1 MIKKFIKTHEHAW
14 VLVYFVFYMP
24 WYFGLQQ
31 RDISHFFDMYVGL
44 DRIIP
49 FVPAFI
55 IPYIYWFLFVA
66 GTLLF
71 LFFYDA
77 DEFYRGFSFL
87 ACGMTI
93 SLIIFTIFPT
103 TFCHRPEVLTG
114 NAFEQFWLRFIYG
127 ADKPTNVFPSI
138 HVYNS
143 IAVHVALVKCTALKN
158 HKPVKNASLILC
170 ILICMSTVF
179 LKQHSLYD
187 VAGGIIL
194 IGVIYHLLYA
204 LPEKKAQKQPAS
216 QKSCISVEE

>member
-127 ADKPTNVFPSI
+127 ADKPTNVFPIIS
-138 HVYNS
+138 
-143 IAVHVALVKCTALKN
+143 AV
-158 HKPVKNASLILC
+158 LITL
-170 ILICMSTVF
+170 STMF
-179 LKQHSLYD
+179 IKQHSFMDAVAASIIAYVLYQ
-187 VAGGIIL
+187 L
-194 IGVIYHLLYA
+194 IYKREHPRLRQFVYSKFPNKG
-204 LPEKKAQKQPAS
+204 
-216 QKSCISVEE
+216 

>member
-44 DRIIP
+44 DHIIP

-66 GTLLF
+66 GALLF

-138 HVYNS
+138 HVFNS
-143 IAVHVALVKCTALKN
+143 IGCAIALIK
-158 HKPVKNASLILC
+158 
-170 ILICMSTVF
+170 
-179 LKQHSLYD
+179 
-187 VAGGIIL
+187 
-194 IGVIYHLLYA
+194 
-204 LPEKKAQKQPAS
+204 
-216 QKSCISVEE
+216 

>member
-55 IPYIYWFLFVA
+55 IPYVYWFLFVA

-93 SLIIFTIFPT
+93 SLITFTIFPT

-138 HVYNS
+138 HVFNS
-143 IAVHVALVKCTALKN
+143 
-158 HKPVKNASLILC
+158 
-170 ILICMSTVF
+170 
-179 LKQHSLYD
+179 
-187 VAGGIIL
+187 
-194 IGVIYHLLYA
+194 
-204 LPEKKAQKQPAS
+204 
-216 QKSCISVEE
+216 

>member
-127 ADKPTNVFPSI
+127 ADKHLKIINQCIYLRLSQQYLLHYLQCSSNSI
-138 HVYNS
+138 HVWMQQQQLSLHIYS
-143 IAVHVALVKCTALKN
+143 IN
-158 HKPVKNASLILC
+158 
-170 ILICMSTVF
+170 
-179 LKQHSLYD
+179 
-187 VAGGIIL
+187 
-194 IGVIYHLLYA
+194 
-204 LPEKKAQKQPAS
+204 
-216 QKSCISVEE
+216 

>member
-31 RDISHFFDMYVGL
+31 RDISHFFDIYVGL
-44 DRIIP
+44 DHIIP

-138 HVYNS
+138 HVFNS
-143 IAVHVALVKCTALKN
+143 IGCAIALIKSKKFKDNKPMHIFAIISAV
-158 HKPVKNASLILC
+158 LITL
-170 ILICMSTVF
+170 STMF
-179 LKQHSLYD
+179 IKQHSCMDAVAASIIAYVLYQ
-187 VAGGIIL
+187 L
-194 IGVIYHLLYA
+194 IYKREHPRLRQFVYSKFPNKG
-204 LPEKKAQKQPAS
+204 
-216 QKSCISVEE
+216 